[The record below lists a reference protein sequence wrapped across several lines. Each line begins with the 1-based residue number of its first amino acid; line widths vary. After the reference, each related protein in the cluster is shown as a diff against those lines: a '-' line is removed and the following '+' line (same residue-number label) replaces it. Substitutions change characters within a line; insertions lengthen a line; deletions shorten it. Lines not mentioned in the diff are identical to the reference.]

1 VSYNLYC
8 KRRDVY
14 ASRVLESKDAW
25 YVFVQDQV
33 FCTVLAAA
41 IFITQRRSSGT
52 SEWKDKN
59 GITARN
65 KIDQMLSAETK

>member
-14 ASRVLESKDAW
+14 GSSVLESKDVW
-25 YVFVQDQV
+25 YVLVQDHV
-33 FCTVLAAA
+33 FCTVSAAA

-59 GITARN
+59 GI
-65 KIDQMLSAETK
+65 